1 MYLPTNHKKLA
12 AKASAIH
19 LSSVNIYNSVDQ
31 DNYMTGYYGKDTVKN
46 LQNGTNMQNQ
56 KRPSSIDGRF

>member
-1 MYLPTNHKKLA
+1 MYLPTNHSKPA
-12 AKASAIH
+12 AKASTIH
-19 LSSVNIYNSVDQ
+19 LSSVTIYNSVDQ

-56 KRPSSIDGRF
+56 KRPSTADGRF